1 MKTMFSTEQ
10 LAVQSI
16 KNIITNLE
24 DEMLPRS
31 FPGDDEVEQALNTIK
46 RHLLYI
52 ESGFDKAEEKIQ
64 ALEDDL
70 N

>member
-1 MKTMFSTEQ
+1 MFYDEKRSIQ
-10 LAVQSI
+10 DI

-31 FPGDDEVEQALNTIK
+31 FAGDDEVEQALNTIK
-46 RHLLYI
+46 RHLQYI

-64 ALEDDL
+64 ALEDEL

>member
-31 FPGDDEVEQALNTIK
+31 FPGDDEVEQALNLIR
-46 RHLLYI
+46 RHLDTITSSLRMR
-52 ESGFDKAEEKIQ
+52 EAEMKAQ
-64 ALEDDL
+64 ED
-70 N
+70 

>member
-1 MKTMFSTEQ
+1 MFSTEKA
-10 LAVQSI
+10 AVQAI

-46 RHLLYI
+46 RHLNTIVSSLI
-52 ESGFDKAEEKIQ
+52 QTEAEIKER
-64 ALEDDL
+64 ED
-70 N
+70 

>member
-1 MKTMFSTEQ
+1 MFSTEQ

-31 FPGDDEVEQALNTIK
+31 FPGDDEVEQALNLIR
-46 RHLLYI
+46 RHLDTITSSLRMR
-52 ESGFDKAEEKIQ
+52 EAEMKAQ
-64 ALEDDL
+64 ED
-70 N
+70 

>member
-1 MKTMFSTEQ
+1 MFYDEKRSIQ
-10 LAVQSI
+10 DI

>member
-1 MKTMFSTEQ
+1 MFYDEKRSIQ
-10 LAVQSI
+10 DI

-46 RHLLYI
+46 RHLQHI
-52 ESGFDKAEEKIQ
+52 ESGFDKAEAKIQ
-64 ALEDDL
+64 ELEDDL